1 MGEKPRGLITLFL
14 LNPADTATESYI
26 IVIAITLGSILGL
39 LLLIVI
45 ATVLGTCIRIRLRVR
60 ASRRK
65 HEDTGEIYCCMNCK
79 DVKHLK
85 KNVVSV

>member
-1 MGEKPRGLITLFL
+1 MPIIQGVLWERKPRGLITLFSFNL
-14 LNPADTATESYI
+14 ADTATESYI

-45 ATVLGTCIRIRLRVR
+45 ATVLGTCIRLRVR

-65 HEDTGEIYCCMNCK
+65 REDTGEILLHGLQGC
-79 DVKHLK
+79 
-85 KNVVSV
+85 